1 MKNLMRKRNLASA
14 LMALALLFGCQSAK
28 ESTEENVSDTDT
40 LTGTHRL
47 EIYKTV
53 KLTTDVSSLSEDEKN
68 MLPLL
73 IKAAAIMD
81 KLFWKQS
88 FGEKD
93 SFLNRITDLELRRF
107 AEVNYGP
114 WDRLNGDQPFIDGFG
129 EKPLGAQFYPA
140 DMSKEE
146 LLQSGLDD
154 AKGAYSIVRRNES
167 GELYTIPYH
176 EAYESDLKEAASLLR
191 EAAGIS
197 KNEALATY
205 LKMRADAL
213 LSSQYI
219 ASDEAWLDMKDNGID
234 IIIGPIENYEDK
246 LFNYRTAFESYVL
259 VKDKDWSQRLE
270 RYVQFLPALQKG
282 LPVDQK
288 YKSEMPG
295 SDAQLNA
302 YDVVYYAG
310 DCNAGSKTIAV
321 NLPNDEGLQKTKGT
335 RRSQLKNAM
344 KAKFDEILVPLA
356 DVLID
361 SAQLRHITFEA
372 FFANTMFHEVAHGLG
387 IKNTI
392 NGKGTVR
399 DALQE
404 QFSALEEGKADI
416 LGLYMVSQLFE
427 QGELKEGELMDYYV
441 TFMASIFRSVRFG
454 ASSAHGK
461 ANMLRF
467 NYFKDKGAF
476 KRGENGRYAVDMDG
490 MKQAMTDLSALI
502 LELQGNGDKKAVE
515 ELFNNM
521 GGVGP
526 QLQQDLDRLTN
537 LGIPVDIVFEQG
549 IEALGL

>member
-1 MKNLMRKRNLASA
+1 MKNLMRKRILG
-14 LMALALLFGCQSAK
+14 MALIASALLFGCQSGKDMA
-28 ESTEENVSDTDT
+28 EEKGGDIDT
-40 LTGTHRL
+40 LSGTHRL

-53 KLTTDVSSLSEDEKN
+53 KLTTNLASLNEDEKQ

-73 IKAAAIMD
+73 IKAASIMD
-81 KLFWKQS
+81 NLFWKQA

-93 SFLNRITDLELRRF
+93 SFLNRIADSDLRRF

-114 WDRLNGDQPFIDGFG
+114 WDRLNGDAPFIDGYG

-140 DMSKEE
+140 DMSKDE

-154 AKGAYSIVRRNES
+154 AKGAYSIVRRNEN

-176 EAYESDLKEAASLLR
+176 EAYESELKAAAELLKEAAK
-191 EAAGIS
+191 IS

-205 LKMRADAL
+205 LNMRADAL
-213 LSSQYI
+213 TSGQYI
-219 ASDEAWLDMKDNGID
+219 PSDEAWLDMKENGID

-246 LFNYRTAFESYVL
+246 LFNYRTSFESYVL

-270 RYVQFLPALQKG
+270 RYVQFLPALQRG

-288 YKSEMPG
+288 FKTEMPG

-321 NLPNDEGLQKTKGT
+321 NLPNDEGLQKSKGT

-344 KAKFDEILVPLA
+344 KAKFEEILVPLA

-361 SAQLRHITFEA
+361 TAQLRHITFEA

-392 NGKGTVR
+392 NGRGTVR

-416 LGLYMVSQLFE
+416 LGLYMVSQLYE
-427 QGELKEGELMDYYV
+427 QGELKDGELMDYYV

-467 NYFKDKGAF
+467 NYFRDQGAF

-490 MKQAMTDLSALI
+490 MKKAMTDLSALI
-502 LELQGNGDKKAVE
+502 LELQGIGDKKAVE
-515 ELFNNM
+515 ELFNNL

-537 LGIPVDIVFEQG
+537 LGIPVDIIFEQG
-549 IEALGL
+549 AEVLGL